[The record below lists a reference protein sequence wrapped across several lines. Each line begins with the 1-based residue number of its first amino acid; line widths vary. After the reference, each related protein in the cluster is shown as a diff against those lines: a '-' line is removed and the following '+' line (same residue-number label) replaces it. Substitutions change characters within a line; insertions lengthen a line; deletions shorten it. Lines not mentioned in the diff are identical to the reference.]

1 MTFEVG
7 NEGDGPLPLGSRYID
22 TSYIFLFT
30 YWIYGL
36 LSKSTLSH
44 TISTYVHTYLHI
56 HTCYLPYL
64 PTYLPT
70 YIHTYIHT
78 HTHIYITLSF
88 AAAAFRAVGSGGA
101 RFGKQRIPAECRD
114 RNW

>member
-1 MTFEVG
+1 MVYY
-7 NEGDGPLPLGSRYID
+7 LS
-22 TSYIFLFT
+22 
-30 YWIYGL
+30 L
-36 LSKSTLSH
+36 LSL
-44 TISTYVHTYLHI
+44 IQFSTYVHTYLHI

-64 PTYLPT
+64 PTYL
-70 YIHTYIHT
+70 HTY
-78 HTHIYITLSF
+78 IYITLSF